1 MLKNTQYGYG
11 WIAIFLHWLVA
22 IAVFGLFGLGLY
34 MVDLSY
40 YDSWYKGSLDLHKSI
55 GITLALVFA
64 LRLVW
69 RITQVTPHAADP
81 TLVWQNRLAH
91 IAHGLLYVLLAVL
104 LMTGYLI
111 STADGRGIE
120 VFSLFTV
127 PSMGEFID
135 NQEDIAGLIHEYVAW
150 SLIIFAALHALAA
163 LKHHFINRDR
173 TLTRMLKATKGDNHE

>member
-1 MLKNTQYGYG
+1 MYT
-11 WIAIFLHWLVA
+11 
-22 IAVFGLFGLGLY
+22 
-34 MVDLSY
+34 
-40 YDSWYKGSLDLHKSI
+40 
-55 GITLALVFA
+55 T
-64 LRLVW
+64 
-69 RITQVTPHAADP
+69 T
-81 TLVWQNRLAH
+81 
-91 IAHGLLYVLLAVL
+91 VLLAVL

-111 STADGRGIE
+111 STADGRGVE